1 MDFLIYAIIIV
12 MVALIV
18 WTFLK
23 KKSTDEN
30 GGKIATKYAT
40 FDDVKKHLEGF
51 VPVVDPKLKE
61 GYTEKSIENQMAKY
75 LKQRFV
81 EVTPQYT
88 LGGRI
93 PTVIDMDVANGVVGI
108 ELKDAKS
115 VVKSNEFNR
124 MKGQI
129 QYYKETRYKDNNI
142 FLLVVGEHEDRENS
156 RLIEVRDFCLKNQII
171 YGFYELGKGY
181 IKEVDD

>member
-1 MDFLIYAIIIV
+1 MGLLDDLGS
-12 MVALIV
+12 ALDE
-18 WTFLK
+18 LLGGK
-23 KKSTDEN
+23 NKSIKDH
-30 GGKIATKYAT
+30 GGKIITKYANV
-40 FDDVKKHLEGF
+40 DDVIEHLKKF
-51 VPVVDPKLKE
+51 VPKADPKLKS
-61 GYTEKSIENQMAKY
+61 GYTEKSFENQLVKY
-75 LKQRFV
+75 MKKRFV

-93 PTVIDMDVANGVVGI
+93 PTVIDMDVANGVAGI

-129 QYYKETRYKDNNI
+129 QYYKETRYKDDNI
-142 FLLVVGEHEDRENS
+142 FLLVVGEHEDKENS
-156 RLIEVRDFCLKNQII
+156 RLIEVMDFCLKNQIR

-181 IKEVDD
+181 IEEK

>member
-1 MDFLIYAIIIV
+1 MGLLEDLGIGFASL
-12 MVALIV
+12 LG
-18 WTFLK
+18 LK
-23 KKSTDEN
+23 QKSIEEN
-30 GGKIATKYAT
+30 GGKIITQYAT
-40 FDDVKKHLEGF
+40 LEDVIDHLKGF
-51 VPVVDPKLKE
+51 VPKADPKLKNS
-61 GYTEKSIENQMAKY
+61 YTEKTIETQLIKY
-75 LKQRFV
+75 MKKRFV

-93 PTVIDMDVANGVVGI
+93 PTVIDMDVANGVAGI

-129 QYYKETRYKDNNI
+129 QYYKETRYKDDNI

-156 RLIEVRDFCLKNQII
+156 RLIEVKDFCLKNQIR

-181 IKEVDD
+181 IEEK

>member
-1 MDFLIYAIIIV
+1 MGLLDEIGIG
-12 MVALIV
+12 VASLLG
-18 WTFLK
+18 LK
-23 KKSTDEN
+23 QKSINEN
-30 GGKIATKYAT
+30 GGKIITQYAT
-40 FDDVKKHLEGF
+40 LEDVIEHLMGF
-51 VPVVDPKLKE
+51 VPKADIKLKN
-61 GYTEKSIENQMAKY
+61 GYTEKTIETQLIKY
-75 LKQRFV
+75 MKKRFV

-93 PTVIDMDVANGVVGI
+93 STVIDMDVANGIAGI

-129 QYYKETRYKDNNI
+129 QYYKETRYKDDNI

-156 RLIEVRDFCLKNQII
+156 RLIEVHDFCLKNDIR

-181 IKEVDD
+181 IEEK